1 MRKQG
6 VFPSHR
12 HTKRPKR
19 YIYDIFYIYLWQK
32 SVTEMKNSVTE
43 INGGVTENLKPD
55 YGFYLK
61 VKPFENFQINSL
73 KASQKEF
80 NILCE
85 FINLSMLPGK
95 NYDKSTSYYWKHI
108 FEKLLGFY
116 ISNEILVY
124 AFWFL
129 NYDIKPDD
137 KKGRNWNIK
146 LDSSHAKK
154 LRYLI
159 EGKQDDDRTVKDEN
173 INAIKQ
179 SFDNLKE
186 MIYIKYG
193 YERAK

>member
-1 MRKQG
+1 
-6 VFPSHR
+6 
-12 HTKRPKR
+12 
-19 YIYDIFYIYLWQK
+19 
-32 SVTEMKNSVTE
+32 MKNSVTE

-61 VKPFENFQINSL
+61 VKQFENFQINSL

-80 NILCE
+80 DILCE

-159 EGKQDDDRTVKDEN
+159 EGKQDDERTVKDEN

-186 MIYIKYG
+186 MIYTKYG